1 MLSAVSAP
9 LRTLSR
15 SCSKRGFGKIAP
27 MQMDTARHA
36 ADLLAPL
43 FAGRLEEA
51 VAILHL
57 GGDRRV
63 LGVMQFDGES
73 DWADLPFRAIVADA
87 LRLGSA
93 ALVLAHNH
101 PSGVAAPS
109 EDDLAATRRLA
120 QVVEPLGIRLHD
132 HLIFAGGGCLSL
144 RGLGLL

>member
-1 MLSAVSAP
+1 M
-9 LRTLSR
+9 R
-15 SCSKRGFGKIAP
+15 
-27 MQMDTARHA
+27 MDTARHA

-51 VAILHL
+51 VATLHL
-57 GGDRRV
+57 DRDRRV
-63 LGVMQFDGES
+63 LRVMRFDG
-73 DWADLPFRAIVADA
+73 DPGWAELPVRAIVAEA

-93 ALVLAHNH
+93 AIVLAHNH

-132 HLIFAGGGCLSL
+132 HLIFAGGGCLSM

>member
-1 MLSAVSAP
+1 
-9 LRTLSR
+9 
-15 SCSKRGFGKIAP
+15 
-27 MQMDTARHA
+27 MQMDSARHA

-43 FAGRLEEA
+43 FDRRRDEA
-51 VAILHL
+51 VGILHL
-57 GGDRRV
+57 DSDRRV
-63 LGVMQFDGES
+63 LGIMQFDGEPRS
-73 DWADLPFRAIVADA
+73 AALPFRAIIEEA

-101 PSGVAAPS
+101 PGGVPAPS

-132 HLIFAGGGCLSL
+132 HLIFAGRGCLSL